1 MAGIR
6 GGEGGRKIDIER
18 ERKRRTIEVNIKL
31 GRKCLRKKMEE
42 M

>member
-6 GGEGGRKIDIER
+6 GGGEGKENRHR
-18 ERKRRTIEVNIKL
+18 EKKRRTIEVNIKL
-31 GRKCLRKKMEE
+31 GRKCLRRKMEE